1 MRDRI
6 YTVDINTKSYQVAK
20 YKQYDNGIE
29 FKINLLEN
37 NIEKDLT
44 GYTAIANFQRPDR
57 KIVYQSC
64 TIENSIVTT
73 LIENNI
79 TAVAGDVIVEFTF
92 YKDDLV
98 VTTFSLKINIEKSID
113 KNSITEEPKWDYISV
128 TINQVK
134 EVVEGIEEIKETEE
148 ARKEAEIERVKEF
161 NSIKETFDSK
171 VTEVTDAK
179 NTMIS
184 DVNTTKDT
192 LTSEVTDAKTDLIS
206 VVTTAKENMIN
217 EVSAVKTELETAEA
231 ERVEE
236 FNSIKETFDSKVTE
250 VTDAKNT
257 MISDVNTTKDTL
269 TSEVTDAKTDLISVV
284 TTAKENMIN
293 EVSAVKT
300 ELETAEA
307 ERVEE
312 FNSIKETFDSKVT
325 EVTDAKEN
333 MISDVNTTKD
343 TLIDEVNTVKTE
355 VITAKNNMISEV
367 TTAKET
373 MQTEVTDAI
382 NAIPAK
388 EELKGVGIE
397 IKGSLD
403 NISAL
408 PTNPTLS
415 DAYFVKSATIEN
427 QIDLYVWDNTSW
439 IKVPDIKIKGE
450 NGDNLEF
457 NWNST
462 QLGVRVEGQTDYS
475 YVDLKGQKGD
485 KGDSIEFIWNNTEL
499 GVKTE
504 GQENY
509 SYTELKGE
517 QGYTPIIGENGNWWI
532 NNIDTKKPARGASL
546 RILGKLD
553 SIDNLPLDPT
563 IGDCWIIGR
572 NIYIYQ
578 TKWEDL
584 GSLAGVDGKNLEFNW
599 DGTQLGVRQQYEL
612 DYKYIDLK
620 GDNIEFNWNGTELGV
635 KIEGQTEYVYTDL
648 KGQKGDSFEFNWN
661 GTQLGVRVEGQ
672 EDYTYVNLKGA
683 TGNKLEFSWNGSQLG
698 IREEGQTEYVYTE
711 LRGEQGYTPII
722 GENGNWW
729 INNEDTGKASKGK
742 VTWNE
747 LLEKPKELDYTKK
760 TTTFNPDG
768 SITDILDS
776 ANKTITKFNPDG
788 TIVDEKYIDNVLVSK
803 VKTSFKGN
811 QIEEV
816 KEEIEVS

>member
-1 MRDRI
+1 MINLRDRI

-20 YKQYDNGIE
+20 YKQYDNAIE

-44 GYTAIANFQRPDR
+44 GYTAIANFQRPDG

-64 TIENSIVTT
+64 TIENSIATT
-73 LIENNI
+73 IIENNI
-79 TAVAGDVIVEFTF
+79 TEVAGDVIVEFTF

-148 ARKEAEIERVKEF
+148 ARKEAEIK
-161 NSIKETFDSK
+161 
-171 VTEVTDAK
+171 
-179 NTMIS
+179 
-184 DVNTTKDT
+184 
-192 LTSEVTDAKTDLIS
+192 
-206 VVTTAKENMIN
+206 
-217 EVSAVKTELETAEA
+217 
-231 ERVEE
+231 RVEE

-250 VTDAKNT
+250 VTDAKNS

-269 TSEVTDAKTDLISVV
+269 T
-284 TTAKENMIN
+284 
-293 EVSAVKT
+293 
-300 ELETAEA
+300 
-307 ERVEE
+307 
-312 FNSIKETFDSKVT
+312 
-325 EVTDAKEN
+325 
-333 MISDVNTTKD
+333 
-343 TLIDEVNTVKTE
+343 TLIDEVNTVKAE
-355 VITAKNNMISEV
+355 VTTAKNTMISEV

-382 NAIPAK
+382 NAIPTK

-408 PTNPTLS
+408 PVNPTLS

-427 QIDLYVWDNTSW
+427 QIDLYVWDNTNW
-439 IKVPDIKIKGE
+439 VKVPDIKIKGE
-450 NGDNLEF
+450 NGDGLEF
-457 NWNST
+457 NWDGT
-462 QLGVRVEGQTDYS
+462 RLGIRIEGQENYTYT
-475 YVDLKGQKGD
+475 DLKGQKGD
-485 KGDSIEFIWNNTEL
+485 KGDSIEFNWNGTRL
-499 GVKTE
+499 GIKIE

-517 QGYTPIIGENGNWWI
+517 QGYTPTIGENGNWWI
-532 NNIDTKKPARGASL
+532 NNIDTQKPARGASL

-620 GDNIEFNWNGTELGV
+620 GDNIEFAWDGTRLGV
-635 KIEGQTEYVYTDL
+635 RIEGQENYTYTDL
-648 KGQKGDSFEFNWN
+648 KGQKGDSIEFSWD
-661 GTQLGVRVEGQ
+661 GTELGVRIEGQ
-672 EDYTYVNLKGA
+672 EDYSYTNLKGA
-683 TGNKLEFSWNGSQLG
+683 TGNKLEFNWNGSQLG
-698 IREEGQTEYVYTE
+698 IREEGQTEYIYTE
-711 LRGEQGYTPII
+711 LRGEQGYTPAI
-722 GENGNWW
+722 GENGNWF
-729 INNEDTGKASKGK
+729 INGEDTGKASKGK

-747 LLEKPKELDYTKK
+747 LLEKPKELDYIKK
-760 TTTFNPDG
+760 STTFNSDG

-776 ANKTITKFNPDG
+776 VSKTITKFNADG

-803 VKTSFKGN
+803 VKTTFKGN
-811 QIEEV
+811 QIEEI
-816 KEEIEVS
+816 KEEVS

>member
-1 MRDRI
+1 
-6 YTVDINTKSYQVAK
+6 
-20 YKQYDNGIE
+20 
-29 FKINLLEN
+29 
-37 NIEKDLT
+37 
-44 GYTAIANFQRPDR
+44 
-57 KIVYQSC
+57 
-64 TIENSIVTT
+64 
-73 LIENNI
+73 
-79 TAVAGDVIVEFTF
+79 
-92 YKDDLV
+92 
-98 VTTFSLKINIEKSID
+98 
-113 KNSITEEPKWDYISV
+113 
-128 TINQVK
+128 
-134 EVVEGIEEIKETEE
+134 
-148 ARKEAEIERVKEF
+148 
-161 NSIKETFDSK
+161 
-171 VTEVTDAK
+171 
-179 NTMIS
+179 
-184 DVNTTKDT
+184 
-192 LTSEVTDAKTDLIS
+192 
-206 VVTTAKENMIN
+206 
-217 EVSAVKTELETAEA
+217 
-231 ERVEE
+231 
-236 FNSIKETFDSKVTE
+236 
-250 VTDAKNT
+250 
-257 MISDVNTTKDTL
+257 
-269 TSEVTDAKTDLISVV
+269 
-284 TTAKENMIN
+284 
-293 EVSAVKT
+293 
-300 ELETAEA
+300 
-307 ERVEE
+307 
-312 FNSIKETFDSKVT
+312 SKVT

>member
-236 FNSIKETFDSKVTE
+236 FNNIKETFDSKVTE

-269 TSEVTDAKTDLISVV
+269 TSEV
-284 TTAKENMIN
+284 
-293 EVSAVKT
+293 
-300 ELETAEA
+300 
-307 ERVEE
+307 
-312 FNSIKETFDSKVT
+312 
-325 EVTDAKEN
+325 
-333 MISDVNTTKD
+333 
-343 TLIDEVNTVKTE
+343 NTVKAE
-355 VITAKNNMISEV
+355 VITAKENMISEV

-382 NAIPAK
+382 NAIPSK

-408 PTNPTLS
+408 PTNPKLS
-415 DAYFVKSATIEN
+415 DAYFVKSTTIEN

-439 IKVPDIKIKGE
+439 IKVPDIKVKGE

-457 NWNST
+457 TWNDT
-462 QLGVRVEGQTDYS
+462 QLGVRVEGQTDYN

-485 KGDSIEFIWNNTEL
+485 KGDSIEFNWNGTQL
-499 GVKTE
+499 GVKIE

-517 QGYTPIIGENGNWWI
+517 QGYTPTIGENGNWWI

-546 RILGKLD
+546 RILGKLN
-553 SIDNLPLDPT
+553 SIDNLPLDPAT
-563 IGDCWIIGR
+563 GDCWIVGR

-584 GSLAGVDGKNLEFNW
+584 GSLAGVDGKNLEFSWN
-599 DGTQLGVRQQYEL
+599 GTELGVRQQYEL

>member
-20 YKQYDNGIE
+20 YKQYDNAIE

-44 GYTAIANFQRPDR
+44 GYTAIANFQRPDG

-64 TIENSIVTT
+64 TIENSIATT
-73 LIENNI
+73 IIENNI
-79 TAVAGDVIVEFTF
+79 TEVAGDVIVEFTF

-148 ARKEAEIERVKEF
+148 ARKEAEIK
-161 NSIKETFDSK
+161 
-171 VTEVTDAK
+171 
-179 NTMIS
+179 
-184 DVNTTKDT
+184 
-192 LTSEVTDAKTDLIS
+192 
-206 VVTTAKENMIN
+206 
-217 EVSAVKTELETAEA
+217 
-231 ERVEE
+231 RVEE

-250 VTDAKNT
+250 VTDAKNS
-257 MISDVNTTKDTL
+257 MISDVNTTKT
-269 TSEVTDAKTDLISVV
+269 
-284 TTAKENMIN
+284 
-293 EVSAVKT
+293 
-300 ELETAEA
+300 
-307 ERVEE
+307 
-312 FNSIKETFDSKVT
+312 
-325 EVTDAKEN
+325 
-333 MISDVNTTKD
+333 
-343 TLIDEVNTVKTE
+343 TLIDEVNTVKAE
-355 VITAKNNMISEV
+355 VTTAKNTMISEV

-382 NAIPAK
+382 NAIPTK

-408 PTNPTLS
+408 PVNPTLS

-427 QIDLYVWDNTSW
+427 QIDLYVWDNTNW
-439 IKVPDIKIKGE
+439 VKVPDIKIKGE
-450 NGDNLEF
+450 NGDGLEF
-457 NWNST
+457 NWDGT
-462 QLGVRVEGQTDYS
+462 RLGIRIEGQENYTYT
-475 YVDLKGQKGD
+475 DLKGQKGD
-485 KGDSIEFIWNNTEL
+485 KGDSIEFNWNGTRL
-499 GVKTE
+499 GIKIE

-517 QGYTPIIGENGNWWI
+517 QGYTPTIGENGNWWI
-532 NNIDTKKPARGASL
+532 NNIDTQKPARGASL

-620 GDNIEFNWNGTELGV
+620 GDNIEFAWDGTRLGV
-635 KIEGQTEYVYTDL
+635 RIEGQENYTYTDL
-648 KGQKGDSFEFNWN
+648 KGQKGDSIEFSWD
-661 GTQLGVRVEGQ
+661 GTELGVRIEGQ
-672 EDYTYVNLKGA
+672 EDYSYTNLKGA
-683 TGNKLEFSWNGSQLG
+683 TGNKLEFNWNGSQLG
-698 IREEGQTEYVYTE
+698 IREEGQTEYIYTE
-711 LRGEQGYTPII
+711 LRGEQGYTPAI
-722 GENGNWW
+722 GENGNWF
-729 INNEDTGKASKGK
+729 INGEDTGKASKGK

-747 LLEKPKELDYTKK
+747 LLEKPKELDYIKK
-760 TTTFNPDG
+760 STTFNSDG

-776 ANKTITKFNPDG
+776 VSKTITKFNADG

-803 VKTSFKGN
+803 VKTTFKGN
-811 QIEEV
+811 QIEEI
-816 KEEIEVS
+816 KEEVS

>member
-20 YKQYDNGIE
+20 YKQYDNAIE

-44 GYTAIANFQRPDR
+44 GYTAIANFQRPDG

-64 TIENSIVTT
+64 TIENSIATT
-73 LIENNI
+73 IIENNI
-79 TAVAGDVIVEFTF
+79 TEVAGDVIVEFTF

-148 ARKEAEIERVKEF
+148 ARKEAEIK
-161 NSIKETFDSK
+161 
-171 VTEVTDAK
+171 
-179 NTMIS
+179 
-184 DVNTTKDT
+184 
-192 LTSEVTDAKTDLIS
+192 
-206 VVTTAKENMIN
+206 
-217 EVSAVKTELETAEA
+217 
-231 ERVEE
+231 RVEE

-250 VTDAKNT
+250 VTDAKNS

-269 TSEVTDAKTDLISVV
+269 TKEVTDTKNDLTNVV
-284 TTAKENMIN
+284 TTAKESMIS
-293 EVSAVKT
+293 EVTTVKE
-300 ELETAEA
+300 ELEIAEGK
-307 ERVEE
+307 RVEE

-325 EVTDAKEN
+325 EVTDAKN
-333 MISDVNTTKD
+333 SMISDVNTTKT
-343 TLIDEVNTVKTE
+343 TLIDEVNTVKAE
-355 VITAKNNMISEV
+355 VTTAKNTMISEV

-382 NAIPAK
+382 NAIPTK

-408 PTNPTLS
+408 PVNPTLS

-427 QIDLYVWDNTSW
+427 QIDLYVWDNTNW
-439 IKVPDIKIKGE
+439 VKVPDIKIKGE
-450 NGDNLEF
+450 NGDGLEF
-457 NWNST
+457 NWDGT
-462 QLGVRVEGQTDYS
+462 RLGIRIEGQENYTYT
-475 YVDLKGQKGD
+475 DLKGQKGD
-485 KGDSIEFIWNNTEL
+485 KGDSIEFNWDGTRLGIRIEGQENYTYTDLKGQKGDKGDSIEFNWNGTRL
-499 GVKTE
+499 GIKIE

-517 QGYTPIIGENGNWWI
+517 QGYTPTIGENGNWWI
-532 NNIDTKKPARGASL
+532 NNIDTQKPARGASL

-620 GDNIEFNWNGTELGV
+620 GDNIEFAWDGTRLGV
-635 KIEGQTEYVYTDL
+635 RIEGQENYTYTDL
-648 KGQKGDSFEFNWN
+648 KGQKGDSIEFSWD
-661 GTQLGVRVEGQ
+661 GTELGVRIEGQ
-672 EDYTYVNLKGA
+672 EDYSYTNLKGA
-683 TGNKLEFSWNGSQLG
+683 TGNKLEFNWNGSQLG
-698 IREEGQTEYVYTE
+698 IREEGQTEYIYTE
-711 LRGEQGYTPII
+711 LRGEQGYTPAI
-722 GENGNWW
+722 GENGNWF
-729 INNEDTGKASKGK
+729 INGEDTGKASKGK

-747 LLEKPKELDYTKK
+747 LLEKPKELDYIKK
-760 TTTFNPDG
+760 STTFNSDG

-776 ANKTITKFNPDG
+776 VSKTITKFNADG

-803 VKTSFKGN
+803 VKTTFKGN
-811 QIEEV
+811 QIEEI
-816 KEEIEVS
+816 KEEVS

>member
-231 ERVEE
+231 ERIEE

-269 TSEVTDAKTDLISVV
+269 TSEV
-284 TTAKENMIN
+284 
-293 EVSAVKT
+293 
-300 ELETAEA
+300 
-307 ERVEE
+307 
-312 FNSIKETFDSKVT
+312 
-325 EVTDAKEN
+325 
-333 MISDVNTTKD
+333 
-343 TLIDEVNTVKTE
+343 NTVKAE
-355 VITAKNNMISEV
+355 VITAKENMISEV

-382 NAIPAK
+382 NAIPSK

-408 PTNPTLS
+408 PTNPKLS
-415 DAYFVKSATIEN
+415 DAYFVKSTTIEN

-439 IKVPDIKIKGE
+439 IKVPDIKVKGE

-457 NWNST
+457 TWNDT
-462 QLGVRVEGQTDYS
+462 QLGVRVEGQTDYN

>member
-148 ARKEAEIERVKEF
+148 ARKEAEIERVK
-161 NSIKETFDSK
+161 
-171 VTEVTDAK
+171 
-179 NTMIS
+179 
-184 DVNTTKDT
+184 
-192 LTSEVTDAKTDLIS
+192 
-206 VVTTAKENMIN
+206 
-217 EVSAVKTELETAEA
+217 
-231 ERVEE
+231 E

>member
-79 TAVAGDVIVEFTF
+79 TAVAGDVVVEFTF
-92 YKDDLV
+92 YKDNLV

-148 ARKEAEIERVKEF
+148 ARKEAEIERVK
-161 NSIKETFDSK
+161 
-171 VTEVTDAK
+171 
-179 NTMIS
+179 
-184 DVNTTKDT
+184 
-192 LTSEVTDAKTDLIS
+192 
-206 VVTTAKENMIN
+206 
-217 EVSAVKTELETAEA
+217 
-231 ERVEE
+231 E

>member
-79 TAVAGDVIVEFTF
+79 TAVAGDVTVEFTF

-179 NTMIS
+179 NT
-184 DVNTTKDT
+184 
-192 LTSEVTDAKTDLIS
+192 
-206 VVTTAKENMIN
+206 
-217 EVSAVKTELETAEA
+217 
-231 ERVEE
+231 
-236 FNSIKETFDSKVTE
+236 
-250 VTDAKNT
+250 
-257 MISDVNTTKDTL
+257 
-269 TSEVTDAKTDLISVV
+269 
-284 TTAKENMIN
+284 
-293 EVSAVKT
+293 
-300 ELETAEA
+300 
-307 ERVEE
+307 
-312 FNSIKETFDSKVT
+312 
-325 EVTDAKEN
+325 

-485 KGDSIEFIWNNTEL
+485 KGDSIEFNWNGTQL
-499 GVKTE
+499 GVKIE

-517 QGYTPIIGENGNWWI
+517 QGYTPTIGENGNWWI

-620 GDNIEFNWNGTELGV
+620 GDNIEFNWDGTQLGV
-635 KIEGQTEYVYTDL
+635 RIEGQENYTYTDL
-648 KGQKGDSFEFNWN
+648 KGQKGDSIEFNWD
-661 GTQLGVRVEGQ
+661 GTQLGVRIEGQ
-672 EDYTYVNLKGA
+672 EDYSYTNLKGA
-683 TGNKLEFSWNGSQLG
+683 TGNKLEFNWSGSQLG
-698 IREEGQTEYVYTE
+698 IREEGQTEYIYTE
-711 LRGEQGYTPII
+711 LRGEQGYTPAI
-722 GENGNWW
+722 GENGNWF
-729 INNEDTGKASKGK
+729 INGEDTGKASKGK

-747 LLEKPKELDYTKK
+747 LLEKPKELDYIKK
-760 TTTFNPDG
+760 STTFNSDG

-776 ANKTITKFNPDG
+776 VSKTITKFNADG

-803 VKTSFKGN
+803 VKTTFKGN
-811 QIEEV
+811 QIEEI
-816 KEEIEVS
+816 KEEVS

>member
-192 LTSEVTDAKTDLIS
+192 LTSEV
-206 VVTTAKENMIN
+206 
-217 EVSAVKTELETAEA
+217 
-231 ERVEE
+231 
-236 FNSIKETFDSKVTE
+236 
-250 VTDAKNT
+250 
-257 MISDVNTTKDTL
+257 
-269 TSEVTDAKTDLISVV
+269 
-284 TTAKENMIN
+284 
-293 EVSAVKT
+293 
-300 ELETAEA
+300 
-307 ERVEE
+307 
-312 FNSIKETFDSKVT
+312 
-325 EVTDAKEN
+325 
-333 MISDVNTTKD
+333 
-343 TLIDEVNTVKTE
+343 NTVKAE
-355 VITAKNNMISEV
+355 VITAKENMISEV

-382 NAIPAK
+382 NAIPTK

-408 PTNPTLS
+408 PVNPTLS

-427 QIDLYVWDNTSW
+427 QIDLYVWDNTNW
-439 IKVPDIKIKGE
+439 VKVPDIKIKGE
-450 NGDNLEF
+450 NGDGLEF
-457 NWNST
+457 NWDGT
-462 QLGVRVEGQTDYS
+462 RLGVRIEGQENYTYT
-475 YVDLKGQKGD
+475 DLKGQKGD
-485 KGDSIEFIWNNTEL
+485 KGDSIEFNWNGTRL
-499 GVKTE
+499 GIKIE

-517 QGYTPIIGENGNWWI
+517 QGYTPTIGENGNWWI
-532 NNIDTKKPARGASL
+532 NNIDTQKPARGASL

-620 GDNIEFNWNGTELGV
+620 GDNIEFAWDGTRLGV
-635 KIEGQTEYVYTDL
+635 RIEGQENYTYTDL
-648 KGQKGDSFEFNWN
+648 KGQKGDSIEFSWD
-661 GTQLGVRVEGQ
+661 GTELGVRIEGQ
-672 EDYTYVNLKGA
+672 EDYSYTNLKGA
-683 TGNKLEFSWNGSQLG
+683 TGNKLEFNWNGSQLG
-698 IREEGQTEYVYTE
+698 IREEGQTEYIYTE
-711 LRGEQGYTPII
+711 LRGEQGYTPAI
-722 GENGNWW
+722 GENGNWF
-729 INNEDTGKASKGK
+729 INGEDTGKASKGK

-747 LLEKPKELDYTKK
+747 LLEKPKELDYIKK
-760 TTTFNPDG
+760 STTFNSDG

-776 ANKTITKFNPDG
+776 VSKTITKFNADG

-803 VKTSFKGN
+803 VKTTFKGN
-811 QIEEV
+811 QIEEI
-816 KEEIEVS
+816 KEEVS

>member
-20 YKQYDNGIE
+20 YKQYDNAIE

-44 GYTAIANFQRPDR
+44 GYTAIANFQRPDG

-64 TIENSIVTT
+64 TIENSIATT
-73 LIENNI
+73 IIENNI
-79 TAVAGDVIVEFTF
+79 TEVAGDVIVEFTF

-148 ARKEAEIERVKEF
+148 ARKEAEIK
-161 NSIKETFDSK
+161 
-171 VTEVTDAK
+171 
-179 NTMIS
+179 
-184 DVNTTKDT
+184 
-192 LTSEVTDAKTDLIS
+192 
-206 VVTTAKENMIN
+206 
-217 EVSAVKTELETAEA
+217 
-231 ERVEE
+231 RVEE

-250 VTDAKNT
+250 VTDAKNS

-269 TSEVTDAKTDLISVV
+269 TKEVTDTKNDLTNVV
-284 TTAKENMIN
+284 TTAKESMIS
-293 EVSAVKT
+293 EVTTVKE
-300 ELETAEA
+300 ELEIAEGK
-307 ERVEE
+307 RVEE

-325 EVTDAKEN
+325 EVTDAKN
-333 MISDVNTTKD
+333 SMISDVNTTKD
-343 TLIDEVNTVKTE
+343 TLTKEVTDTKNDLTNVVTTAKESMISEVTTVKEELEIAEGKRVEEFNSIKETFDSKVTEVTDAKNSMISDVNTTKTTLIDEVNTVKAE
-355 VITAKNNMISEV
+355 VTTAKNTMISEV

-373 MQTEVTDAI
+373 MQTVFTDAI
-382 NAIPAK
+382 NAIPTK

-408 PTNPTLS
+408 PVNPTLS

-427 QIDLYVWDNTSW
+427 QIDLYVWDNTNW
-439 IKVPDIKIKGE
+439 VKVPDIKIKGE
-450 NGDNLEF
+450 NGDGLEF
-457 NWNST
+457 NWDGT
-462 QLGVRVEGQTDYS
+462 RLGIRIEGQENYTYT
-475 YVDLKGQKGD
+475 DLKGQKGD
-485 KGDSIEFIWNNTEL
+485 KGDSIEFNWNGTRL
-499 GVKTE
+499 GIKIE

-517 QGYTPIIGENGNWWI
+517 QGYTPTIGENGNWWI
-532 NNIDTKKPARGASL
+532 NNIDTQKPARGASL

-620 GDNIEFNWNGTELGV
+620 GDNIEFAWDGTRLGV
-635 KIEGQTEYVYTDL
+635 RIEGQENYTYTDL
-648 KGQKGDSFEFNWN
+648 KGQKGDSIEFSWD
-661 GTQLGVRVEGQ
+661 GTELGVRIEGQ
-672 EDYTYVNLKGA
+672 EDYSYTNLKGA
-683 TGNKLEFSWNGSQLG
+683 TGNKLEFNWNGSQLG
-698 IREEGQTEYVYTE
+698 IREEGQTEYIYTE
-711 LRGEQGYTPII
+711 LRGEQGYTPAI
-722 GENGNWW
+722 GENGNWF
-729 INNEDTGKASKGK
+729 INGEDTGKASKGK

-747 LLEKPKELDYTKK
+747 LLEKPKELDYIKK
-760 TTTFNPDG
+760 STTFNSDG

-776 ANKTITKFNPDG
+776 VSKTITKFNADG

-803 VKTSFKGN
+803 VKTTFKGN
-811 QIEEV
+811 QIEEI
-816 KEEIEVS
+816 KEEVS

>member
-1 MRDRI
+1 TAKENM
-6 YTVDINTKSYQVAK
+6 INEVSAVKT
-20 YKQYDNGIE
+20 E
-29 FKINLLEN
+29 LE
-37 NIEKDLT
+37 
-44 GYTAIANFQRPDR
+44 TA
-57 KIVYQSC
+57 
-64 TIENSIVTT
+64 
-73 LIENNI
+73 
-79 TAVAGDVIVEFTF
+79 
-92 YKDDLV
+92 
-98 VTTFSLKINIEKSID
+98 
-113 KNSITEEPKWDYISV
+113 
-128 TINQVK
+128 
-134 EVVEGIEEIKETEE
+134 
-148 ARKEAEIERVKEF
+148 EAERVEEF
-161 NSIKETFDSK
+161 NNIKETFDSK

-184 DVNTTKDT
+184 DVNTTKGT

-236 FNSIKETFDSKVTE
+236 FNNIKETFDSKVTE

-257 MISDVNTTKDTL
+257 
-269 TSEVTDAKTDLISVV
+269 
-284 TTAKENMIN
+284 
-293 EVSAVKT
+293 
-300 ELETAEA
+300 
-307 ERVEE
+307 
-312 FNSIKETFDSKVT
+312 
-325 EVTDAKEN
+325 

-485 KGDSIEFIWNNTEL
+485 KGDSIEFNWNGTQL
-499 GVKTE
+499 GVKIE

-517 QGYTPIIGENGNWWI
+517 QGYTPTIGENGNWWI

-620 GDNIEFNWNGTELGV
+620 GDNIEFNWDGTQLGV
-635 KIEGQTEYVYTDL
+635 RIEGQENYTYTDL
-648 KGQKGDSFEFNWN
+648 KGQKGDSIEFNWD
-661 GTQLGVRVEGQ
+661 GTQLGVRIEGQ
-672 EDYTYVNLKGA
+672 EDYSYTNLKGA
-683 TGNKLEFSWNGSQLG
+683 TGNKLEFNWSGSQLG
-698 IREEGQTEYVYTE
+698 IREEGQTEYIYSE

-722 GENGNWW
+722 GENGNWF
-729 INNEDTGKASKGK
+729 INGEDTGKASKGK

-747 LLEKPKELDYTKK
+747 LLEKPKELNYLEKI
-760 TTTFNPDG
+760 TTFNQDG

-776 ANKTITKFNPDG
+776 TNKTITKFNADG
-788 TIVDEKYIDNVLVSK
+788 TIVDEKYIDNVLVSR
-803 VKTSFKGN
+803 VKTSFEGN
-811 QIEEV
+811 QIEEI
-816 KEEIEVS
+816 KEEVS

>member
-20 YKQYDNGIE
+20 YKQYDNAIE

-44 GYTAIANFQRPDR
+44 GYTAIANFQRPDG

-64 TIENSIVTT
+64 TIENSIATT
-73 LIENNI
+73 IIENNI
-79 TAVAGDVIVEFTF
+79 TEVAGDVIVEFTF

-148 ARKEAEIERVKEF
+148 ARKEAEIK
-161 NSIKETFDSK
+161 
-171 VTEVTDAK
+171 
-179 NTMIS
+179 
-184 DVNTTKDT
+184 
-192 LTSEVTDAKTDLIS
+192 
-206 VVTTAKENMIN
+206 
-217 EVSAVKTELETAEA
+217 
-231 ERVEE
+231 RVEE

-250 VTDAKNT
+250 VTDAKNS

-269 TSEVTDAKTDLISVV
+269 TKEVTDTKNDLTNVV
-284 TTAKENMIN
+284 TTAKESMIS
-293 EVSAVKT
+293 EVTTVKE
-300 ELETAEA
+300 ELEIAEGK
-307 ERVEE
+307 RVEE

-325 EVTDAKEN
+325 EVTDAKN
-333 MISDVNTTKD
+333 SMISDVNTTKD
-343 TLIDEVNTVKTE
+343 TLTKEVTDTKNDLTNVVTTAKESMISEVTTVKEELEIAEGKRVEEFNSIKETFDSKVTEVTDAKNSMISDVNTTKTTLIDEVNTVKAE
-355 VITAKNNMISEV
+355 VTTAKNTMISEV

-382 NAIPAK
+382 NAIPTK

-408 PTNPTLS
+408 PVNPTLS

-427 QIDLYVWDNTSW
+427 QIDLYVWDNTNW
-439 IKVPDIKIKGE
+439 VKVPDIKIKGE
-450 NGDNLEF
+450 NGDGLEF
-457 NWNST
+457 NWDGT
-462 QLGVRVEGQTDYS
+462 RLGIRIEGQENYTYT
-475 YVDLKGQKGD
+475 DLKGQKGD
-485 KGDSIEFIWNNTEL
+485 KGDSIEFNWNGTRL
-499 GVKTE
+499 GIKIE

-517 QGYTPIIGENGNWWI
+517 QGYTPTIGENGNWWI
-532 NNIDTKKPARGASL
+532 NNIDTQKPARGASL

-620 GDNIEFNWNGTELGV
+620 GDNIEFAWDGTRLGV
-635 KIEGQTEYVYTDL
+635 RIEGQENYTYTDL
-648 KGQKGDSFEFNWN
+648 KGQKGDSIEFSWD
-661 GTQLGVRVEGQ
+661 GTELGVRIEGQ
-672 EDYTYVNLKGA
+672 EDYSYTNLKGA
-683 TGNKLEFSWNGSQLG
+683 TGNKLEFNWNGSQLG
-698 IREEGQTEYVYTE
+698 IREEGQTEYIYTE
-711 LRGEQGYTPII
+711 LRGEQGYTPAI
-722 GENGNWW
+722 GENGNWF
-729 INNEDTGKASKGK
+729 INGEDTGKASKGK

-747 LLEKPKELDYTKK
+747 LLEKPKELDYIKK
-760 TTTFNPDG
+760 STTFNSDG

-776 ANKTITKFNPDG
+776 VSKTITKFNADG

-803 VKTSFKGN
+803 VKTTFKGN
-811 QIEEV
+811 QIEEI
-816 KEEIEVS
+816 KEEVS

>member
-79 TAVAGDVIVEFTF
+79 TAVAGDVTVEFTF

-148 ARKEAEIERVKEF
+148 ARKEAEIK
-161 NSIKETFDSK
+161 
-171 VTEVTDAK
+171 
-179 NTMIS
+179 
-184 DVNTTKDT
+184 
-192 LTSEVTDAKTDLIS
+192 
-206 VVTTAKENMIN
+206 
-217 EVSAVKTELETAEA
+217 
-231 ERVEE
+231 RVEE

-250 VTDAKNT
+250 VTDAKNS

-269 TSEVTDAKTDLISVV
+269 TKEVTDTKNDLTNVV
-284 TTAKENMIN
+284 TTAKESMIS
-293 EVSAVKT
+293 EVTTVKE
-300 ELETAEA
+300 ELEIAEGK
-307 ERVEE
+307 RVEE

-325 EVTDAKEN
+325 EVTDAKN
-333 MISDVNTTKD
+333 SMISDVNTTKD
-343 TLIDEVNTVKTE
+343 TLTKEVTDTKNDLTNVVTTAKESMISEVTTVKEELEIAEGKRVEEFNSIKETFDSKVTEVTDAKNSMISDVNTTKTTLIDEVNTVKAE
-355 VITAKNNMISEV
+355 VTTAKNTMISEV

-382 NAIPAK
+382 NAIPTK

-408 PTNPTLS
+408 PVNPTLS

-427 QIDLYVWDNTSW
+427 QIDLYVWDNTNW
-439 IKVPDIKIKGE
+439 VKVPDIKIKGE
-450 NGDNLEF
+450 NGDGLEF
-457 NWNST
+457 NWDGT
-462 QLGVRVEGQTDYS
+462 RLGIRIEGQENYTYT
-475 YVDLKGQKGD
+475 DLKGQKGD
-485 KGDSIEFIWNNTEL
+485 KGDSIEFNWNGTRL
-499 GVKTE
+499 GIKIE

-517 QGYTPIIGENGNWWI
+517 QGYTPTIGENGNWWI

-620 GDNIEFNWNGTELGV
+620 GDNIEFAWDGTRLGV
-635 KIEGQTEYVYTDL
+635 RIEGQENYTYTDL
-648 KGQKGDSFEFNWN
+648 KGQKGDSIEFSWD
-661 GTQLGVRVEGQ
+661 GTELGVRIEGQ
-672 EDYTYVNLKGA
+672 EDYSYTNLKGA
-683 TGNKLEFSWNGSQLG
+683 TGNKLEFNWNGSQLG
-698 IREEGQTEYVYTE
+698 IREEGQTEYIYTE
-711 LRGEQGYTPII
+711 LRGEQGYTPAI
-722 GENGNWW
+722 GENGNWF
-729 INNEDTGKASKGK
+729 INGEDTGKASKGK

-747 LLEKPKELDYTKK
+747 LLEKPKELDYIKK
-760 TTTFNPDG
+760 STTFNSDG

-776 ANKTITKFNPDG
+776 VSKTITKFNADG

-803 VKTSFKGN
+803 VKTTFKGN
-811 QIEEV
+811 QIEEI
-816 KEEIEVS
+816 KEEVS

>member
-79 TAVAGDVIVEFTF
+79 TAVAGDVTVEFTF

-179 NTMIS
+179 NT
-184 DVNTTKDT
+184 
-192 LTSEVTDAKTDLIS
+192 
-206 VVTTAKENMIN
+206 
-217 EVSAVKTELETAEA
+217 
-231 ERVEE
+231 
-236 FNSIKETFDSKVTE
+236 
-250 VTDAKNT
+250 
-257 MISDVNTTKDTL
+257 
-269 TSEVTDAKTDLISVV
+269 
-284 TTAKENMIN
+284 
-293 EVSAVKT
+293 
-300 ELETAEA
+300 
-307 ERVEE
+307 
-312 FNSIKETFDSKVT
+312 
-325 EVTDAKEN
+325 

-485 KGDSIEFIWNNTEL
+485 KGDSIEFNWNGTQL
-499 GVKTE
+499 GVKIE

-517 QGYTPIIGENGNWWI
+517 QGYTPTIGENGNWWI

-620 GDNIEFNWNGTELGV
+620 GDNIEFNWDGTQLGV
-635 KIEGQTEYVYTDL
+635 RIEGQENYTYTDL
-648 KGQKGDSFEFNWN
+648 KGQKGDSIEFNWD
-661 GTQLGVRVEGQ
+661 GTQLGVRIEGQ
-672 EDYTYVNLKGA
+672 EDYSYTNLKGA
-683 TGNKLEFSWNGSQLG
+683 TGNKLEFNWSGSQL
-698 IREEGQTEYVYTE
+698 
-711 LRGEQGYTPII
+711 
-722 GENGNWW
+722 
-729 INNEDTGKASKGK
+729 
-742 VTWNE
+742 
-747 LLEKPKELDYTKK
+747 
-760 TTTFNPDG
+760 
-768 SITDILDS
+768 
-776 ANKTITKFNPDG
+776 
-788 TIVDEKYIDNVLVSK
+788 
-803 VKTSFKGN
+803 
-811 QIEEV
+811 
-816 KEEIEVS
+816 

>member
-1 MRDRI
+1 TAKENM
-6 YTVDINTKSYQVAK
+6 INEVSAVKT
-20 YKQYDNGIE
+20 E
-29 FKINLLEN
+29 LE
-37 NIEKDLT
+37 
-44 GYTAIANFQRPDR
+44 TA
-57 KIVYQSC
+57 
-64 TIENSIVTT
+64 
-73 LIENNI
+73 
-79 TAVAGDVIVEFTF
+79 
-92 YKDDLV
+92 
-98 VTTFSLKINIEKSID
+98 
-113 KNSITEEPKWDYISV
+113 
-128 TINQVK
+128 
-134 EVVEGIEEIKETEE
+134 
-148 ARKEAEIERVKEF
+148 EAERVEEF
-161 NSIKETFDSK
+161 NNIKETFDSK

-184 DVNTTKDT
+184 DVNTTKGT

-236 FNSIKETFDSKVTE
+236 FNNIKETFDSKVTE

-257 MISDVNTTKDTL
+257 
-269 TSEVTDAKTDLISVV
+269 
-284 TTAKENMIN
+284 
-293 EVSAVKT
+293 
-300 ELETAEA
+300 
-307 ERVEE
+307 
-312 FNSIKETFDSKVT
+312 
-325 EVTDAKEN
+325 

-485 KGDSIEFIWNNTEL
+485 KGDSIEFNWNGTQL
-499 GVKTE
+499 GVKIE

-517 QGYTPIIGENGNWWI
+517 QGYTPTIGENGNWWI

-620 GDNIEFNWNGTELGV
+620 GDNIEFNWDGTQLGV
-635 KIEGQTEYVYTDL
+635 RIEGQENYTYTDL
-648 KGQKGDSFEFNWN
+648 KGQKGDSIEFNWD
-661 GTQLGVRVEGQ
+661 GTQLGVRIEGQ
-672 EDYTYVNLKGA
+672 EDYSYTNLKGA
-683 TGNKLEFSWNGSQLG
+683 TGNKLEFNWSGSQLG
-698 IREEGQTEYVYTE
+698 IREEGQTEYIYTE
-711 LRGEQGYTPII
+711 LRGEQGYTPAI
-722 GENGNWW
+722 GENGNWF
-729 INNEDTGKASKGK
+729 INGEDTGKASKGK

-747 LLEKPKELDYTKK
+747 LLEKPKELDYIKK
-760 TTTFNPDG
+760 STTFNSDG

-776 ANKTITKFNPDG
+776 VSKTITKFNADG

-803 VKTSFKGN
+803 VKTTFKGN
-811 QIEEV
+811 QIEEI
-816 KEEIEVS
+816 KEEVS